1 MSTDITSAL
10 AKIDQR
16 LSRIE
21 KNQRNILTPDVIG
34 KPLTMPESEV
44 MVKYKVSR
52 SRLKQLRK
60 GYSNKG
66 IFFPAQLFKWTHI
79 NGRKLEYNV
88 RELEQVFK
96 RKTQYQS

>member
-1 MSTDITSAL
+1 MSATIENRL
-10 AKIDQR
+10 A
-16 LSRIE
+16 RIE
-21 KNQRNILTPDVIG
+21 KLLRMVITPDVIG

-44 MVKYKVSR
+44 IVKYKVSR

-66 IFFPAQLFKWTHI
+66 ILFPAQLFKWTHI